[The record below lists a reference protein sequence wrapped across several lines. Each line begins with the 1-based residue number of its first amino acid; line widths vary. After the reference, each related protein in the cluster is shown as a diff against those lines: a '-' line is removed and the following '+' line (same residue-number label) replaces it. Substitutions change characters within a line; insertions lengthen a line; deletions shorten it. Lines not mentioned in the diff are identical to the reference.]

1 MHTDFRYNIGTYII
15 FYIYSILSTCSLQY
29 ISYFCLINVNV
40 SKSIYDIIDYMNMC
54 IAQNRAI
61 PGIRIQYLERPV
73 PSGRSENEDQIC
85 AEIDMIDMRDPC

>member
-1 MHTDFRYNIGTYII
+1 MQFAVDI
-15 FYIYSILSTCSLQY
+15 
-29 ISYFCLINVNV
+29 ISYYCLINVNV
-40 SKSIYDIIDYMNMC
+40 SISNMNMC
-54 IAQNRAI
+54 IGQNRAI